1 MFVKN
6 EINMKED
13 MSEEEGRDV
22 IDSNEVIRVP
32 LSGLKPHPISLSIYD
47 ARGGKKAIKVLAKT
61 MKLLGQLEP
70 ITINTSNEIISGVRR
85 FRAALFLGWSE
96 INAIKVPKTDN
107 EAELI
112 VFHNQQRRKTTLE
125 IIHEAEAI
133 LGTLGKSQGARRD
146 LLGVDATNPFGKI
159 GRDRFEI
166 AASVIGDVSASH
178 LRRLMDLVEF
188 ERESEE
194 NKAIGLVERIMNNS
208 VSVSAAHTLMKRV
221 VRERKERDKAKPI
234 KVKRTA
240 SQDDFS
246 CFNKSSKTMEEVKTG
261 SVQVVFTSPPYYNLR
276 NYENSTPDN
285 DELGLEDNVHD
296 YIKNLGKH
304 LKDVKRVLKEN
315 GSFFLNIGE
324 TYNRGENLLVSTRL
338 LLQLCDANGWH
349 LVNEI
354 IWKKTNVLPQPS
366 DRRLQ
371 PTYEKIFHLVKNPD
385 KYFYQEIKLWNDNE
399 HRVTQA
405 PGGRNNQRR
414 ERRAGGVTLTRSYQ
428 KFKDFIEEQSVKD
441 IIVGHNAAPRQIEL
455 SEIDASVDHPA
466 LMPNYLPVIPILS
479 TSQRGDIILD
489 PFSGS
494 ATTGRAALLLGRKYI
509 GYELNENNYNLG
521 LQDLQNCLTE
531 VNESDLNSLEQIIE
545 KKEDIQ
551 QLEPAAKNNP
561 EEDDFFADF

>member
-1 MFVKN
+1 M
-6 EINMKED
+6 
-13 MSEEEGRDV
+13 MSEQYEEEGKDIVENKEIVRV
-22 IDSNEVIRVP
+22 SLDSI
-32 LSGLKPHPISLSIYD
+32 KPHPVSLQIYN
-47 ARGGKKAIKVLAKT
+47 AKGGKTATKVLAKT

-70 ITINTSNEIISGVRR
+70 ITINSNNEIISGVRR
-85 FRAALFLGWSE
+85 YRAAYFLGWSE
-96 INAIKVPKTDN
+96 LNAIKVPKTEN

-112 VFHNQQRRKTTLE
+112 VFHNQQRRKTNQE
-125 IIHEAEAI
+125 IINEAEAI
-133 LGTLGKSQGARRD
+133 LGTLKKKQGARRD
-146 LLGVDATNPFGKI
+146 LLGADPDNPYGRI

-178 LRRLMDLVEF
+178 LRRLIDLVEF
-188 ERESEE
+188 EREAEE

-221 VRERKERDKAKPI
+221 VRERTERAKAKPI

-246 CFNKSSKTMEEVKTG
+246 CFNKSSKSMEEVKTG

-285 DELGLEDNVHD
+285 EELGLEDNVHD

-304 LKDVKRVLKEN
+304 LKDVRRVLSET

-324 TYNRGENLLVSTRL
+324 TYNRGENFLVSTRL
-338 LLQLCDANGWH
+338 LLHLCDAHGWH

-354 IWKKTNVLPQPS
+354 IWKKTNALPQPS

-385 KYFYQEIKLWNDNE
+385 KYFYQEVKLWNNNE
-399 HRVTQA
+399 YRVTQA

-414 ERRAGGVTLTRSYQ
+414 EYRSGGITLTRTYQ

-441 IIVGHNAAPRQIEL
+441 ILVGHNAAPRQIEL
-455 SEIDASVDHPA
+455 SQIDDTVDHPA

-479 TSQRGDIILD
+479 TSKRGDVILD

-509 GYELNENNYNLG
+509 GYELNNNNYSLG
-521 LQDLQNCLTE
+521 LQDLNNCLIE
-531 VNESDLNSLEQIIE
+531 VNESDLVSLEQLIE
-545 KKEDIQ
+545 KTDI
-551 QLEPAAKNNP
+551 LAEPNSAQV
-561 EEDDFFADF
+561 DDFSADF